1 MGGQRHA
8 DSHLSQQPPALSE
21 HMRFS
26 LSLPWL
32 RWSLA
37 SLVEKTGR
45 VPLLAALVPLLMVGY
60 WQCALAPENRLLL
73 SENAQLELQLDK
85 PLALSPQPD
94 NSAALL
100 QRTLNDT
107 EYQQVKAVF
116 DIFQQNHLQVDG
128 SRYQFGKNGKGRQ
141 RALALTIPL
150 QGEWKNLTR
159 SLITMSKSL
168 IFHVDRLA
176 ISRASPESG
185 HLLITL
191 QLTLSLASGLEA

>member
-1 MGGQRHA
+1 
-8 DSHLSQQPPALSE
+8 
-21 HMRFS
+21 MRFS
-26 LSLPWL
+26 LSLPYL

-45 VPLLAALVPLLMVGY
+45 APLLAALLPLLIVAY
-60 WQCALAPENRLLL
+60 WQCVLAPENRKLV

-85 PLALSPQPD
+85 PLGLAHRPD
-94 NSAALL
+94 NSAAIL

-128 SRYQFGKNGKGRQ
+128 SRYQFGNNAKGRQ

-159 SLITMSKSL
+159 SLIAMSKSL
-168 IFHVDRLA
+168 IFHVDKLA

>member
-1 MGGQRHA
+1 
-8 DSHLSQQPPALSE
+8 
-21 HMRFS
+21 MRS
-26 LSLPWL
+26 TLSLPYL
-32 RWSLA
+32 RWLLA
-37 SLVEKTGR
+37 ALVEKTGR
-45 VPLLAALVPLLMVGY
+45 APLMAAILPLLMVAY
-60 WQCALAPENRLLL
+60 WQFALAPENRRLAF
-73 SENAQLELQLDK
+73 ENAQLEMQLDK
-85 PLALSPQPD
+85 PLALAPQPA
-94 NSAALL
+94 NSTAAL

-128 SRYQFGKNGKGRQ
+128 SRYQFGKSGKSRQ

-150 QGEWKNLTR
+150 QGEWNNLTR

-176 ISRASPESG
+176 ISRASPESA

>member
-1 MGGQRHA
+1 
-8 DSHLSQQPPALSE
+8 
-21 HMRFS
+21 MRFF
-26 LSLPWL
+26 LSLPYL

-37 SLVEKTGR
+37 SLIEKTGR
-45 VPLLAALVPLLMVGY
+45 MPLLAALFPLLIVGY
-60 WQCALAPENRLLL
+60 WQCALAPENRQLLG
-73 SENAQLELQLDK
+73 ENAQLELQLDK
-85 PLALSPQPD
+85 PLAISPQLK
-94 NSAALL
+94 NSAVAL

-128 SRYQFGKNGKGRQ
+128 SRYQFGKNGKEHQ

-150 QGEWKNLTR
+150 QGEWNNLTR

-176 ISRASPESG
+176 ISRASPESA